1 MRRQRHQLQRLEGCG
16 GLSRR
21 RASQLPTWESR
32 ERRGRGGRA
41 RPRPRWAVA
50 LCSIAVCAGVVQL
63 GGGWWPEA
71 GRGAS
76 GTEKAV
82 NSTRHNTNT
91 QLNTSTQHNTM
102 FRPRCPAAEPVIECG
117 DLLVPDVL
125 CSAAQRSQ
133 MAMRFTT
140 SHSSP
145 WSNARGA
152 HVPDSVLRVMQY
164 AWSAPQFGSGNSW
177 EATRVQVLAAALLS
191 HADIICLQGLS
202 HEQAQWMK
210 DALDYKGYHGI
221 ISNAFDSRSSH
232 RAQGV
237 QREARAHGV
246 LPDGPNA
253 ATFWRQKFTLVGSF
267 VVGAGALSNLASGV
281 RQGALVVVLNASTR
295 VHGISTPYAV
305 RVANTVV
312 DPAAPPRLQV
322 AARAHTHTPPPLHTH
337 THAYVCVGVWVRGC
351 GCG

>member
-1 MRRQRHQLQRLEGCG
+1 MRRQRHQLQRLQGCLG
-16 GLSRR
+16 RR
-21 RASQLPTWESR
+21 RASHLPTWESR
-32 ERRGRGGRA
+32 ERRGRGVRA
-41 RPRPRWAVA
+41 CPQPSWAVA
-50 LCSIAVCAGVVQL
+50 LCSVAVCAGVVQL
-63 GGGWWPEA
+63 GGAWWSKA
-71 GRGAS
+71 GRGVS
-76 GTEKAV
+76 GTATAD
-82 NSTRHNTNT
+82 NSTRHNTST
-91 QLNTSTQHNTM
+91 RLNTSTQHNTM

-152 HVPDSVLRVMQY
+152 HAPDSVLRVMQY

-202 HEQAQWMK
+202 HEQAQWMQ
-210 DALDYKGYHGI
+210 DALDYKGFHGI
-221 ISNAFDSRSSH
+221 ISTALDSRSSH
-232 RAQGV
+232 RAQGM
-237 QREARAHGV
+237 QREA

-267 VVGAGALSNLASGV
+267 VVGAGALRNLASGV

-312 DPAAPPRLQV
+312 DPSAPPRLQV
-322 AARAHTHTPPPLHTH
+322 AVHTH
-337 THAYVCVGVWVRGC
+337 THTHTHTYTHTRVGVGAWV
-351 GCG
+351 